1 MAQAYIRYTYGLCR
15 RAPATEVNI
24 PALLAGLFSGILGS
38 MGLGGGG
45 ILIIYLSLFTD
56 QKQLTSQGINLLF
69 FVPIGILSII
79 IYSIK
84 KQIKW
89 KTTIKI
95 AIFGIIGAV
104 IGILLAD
111 FLGGSFTRK
120 IFAILLIIMGISE
133 IFKKSQ

>member
-1 MAQAYIRYTYGLCR
+1 M
-15 RAPATEVNI
+15 NI

-89 KTTIKI
+89 KATIKI
-95 AIFGIIGAV
+95 AIFGIIGAI

>member
-1 MAQAYIRYTYGLCR
+1 M
-15 RAPATEVNI
+15 NI

-69 FVPIGILSII
+69 FVPIGILSLI

-84 KQIKW
+84 RQIKW

-95 AIFGIIGAV
+95 AIFGIIGAI

-111 FLGGSFTRK
+111 FLGGSITRK
-120 IFAILLIIMGISE
+120 LFAILLIIMGISE
-133 IFKKSQ
+133 IFKKT

>member
-1 MAQAYIRYTYGLCR
+1 M
-15 RAPATEVNI
+15 NI

-45 ILIIYLSLFTD
+45 ILIIYLSLFTN

-95 AIFGIIGAV
+95 AIFGIIGAI

-111 FLGGSFTRK
+111 FLGGSITRK

-133 IFKKSQ
+133 IFKKT

>member
-1 MAQAYIRYTYGLCR
+1 M
-15 RAPATEVNI
+15 NI

-45 ILIIYLSLFTD
+45 VLIIYLSLFTNT
-56 QKQLTSQGINLLF
+56 KQLTSQGINLLF
-69 FVPIGILSII
+69 FVPIGILSVI

-89 KTTIKI
+89 KATVKI
-95 AIFGIIGAV
+95 AIFGIIGAI

-111 FLGGSFTRK
+111 VLGGSITRK
-120 IFAILLIIMGISE
+120 IFASLLIIMGIGE
-133 IFKKSQ
+133 IFKKN

>member
-1 MAQAYIRYTYGLCR
+1 M
-15 RAPATEVNI
+15 NI

-45 ILIIYLSLFTD
+45 VLIIYLSLFTD
-56 QKQLTSQGINLLF
+56 TKQLTSQGINLLF
-69 FVPIGILSII
+69 FIPIGILSIL

-89 KTTIKI
+89 KVTIKI
-95 AIFGIIGAV
+95 AIFGIVGAI

-111 FLGGSFTRK
+111 FLGGSITRK
-120 IFAILLIIMGISE
+120 IFAVLLTIMGVSE
-133 IFKKSQ
+133 IFKKT

>member
-1 MAQAYIRYTYGLCR
+1 M
-15 RAPATEVNI
+15 NI

-45 ILIIYLSLFTD
+45 VLIIYLSLFTD
-56 QKQLTSQGINLLF
+56 TKQLTSQGINLLF

-95 AIFGIIGAV
+95 AIFGIIGAIV
-104 IGILLAD
+104 GILLAD
-111 FLGGSFTRK
+111 VLGGSITRK
-120 IFAILLIIMGISE
+120 IFASLLIIMGISE
-133 IFKKSQ
+133 IFKKN

>member
-1 MAQAYIRYTYGLCR
+1 M
-15 RAPATEVNI
+15 NI